1 MKKFFITIMAL
12 LIVSS
17 AIPMTAYAES
27 NDTNKKPMI
36 TGELN
41 PTEKEEQEYLNSLGQ
56 DDLLKIQKKEQ
67 EAETLNSQINTKA
80 ATKISIPGTFTM
92 YQQINNYYCA
102 PASVKSVL
110 QYINGSSASQS
121 TIASGLGTTSSGT
134 NPTKIAPY
142 LNQKQSFY
150 YARFANPTQTEMCDK
165 LYATI
170 TGPKKPCLMSIVNP
184 SGSNWH
190 YATGGHRLV
199 INAIYSDKS
208 RIQFADPLGG
218 TQSGWAYFYLKT
230 KAVASSVCRDIIW

>member
-1 MKKFFITIMAL
+1 MKKVIITLLAL
-12 LIVSS
+12 LITTS
-17 AIPMTAYAES
+17 AIPLTAYAETDDLS
-27 NDTNKKPMI
+27 KKSII
-36 TGELN
+36 TGELI
-41 PTEKEEQEYLNSLGQ
+41 PTEEEEQEYLDSLSQ
-56 DDLLKIQKKEQ
+56 DDLLRIQEKENEAKI
-67 EAETLNSQINTKA
+67 LNSQINTKA

-121 TIASGLGTTSSGT
+121 TIANGLGTTSSGT

-170 TGPKKPCLMSIVNP
+170 TGPKKPCLMSIVNT

-190 YATGGHRLV
+190 YSTGGHRLV

-218 TQSGWAYFYLKT
+218 TQSGWPYFYLKT